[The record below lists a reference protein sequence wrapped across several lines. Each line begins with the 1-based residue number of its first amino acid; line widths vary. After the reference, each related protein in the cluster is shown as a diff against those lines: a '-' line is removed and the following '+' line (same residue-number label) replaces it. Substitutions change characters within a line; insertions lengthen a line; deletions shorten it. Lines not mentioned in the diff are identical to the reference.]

1 MLCVIERIPEKMAR
15 LNVSDVLKDPDFSSY
30 IFVKRSKNK
39 INNLGRV
46 EQKQQSIKIPATI
59 YPTGFP
65 VGGTTLQRLPEGE
78 RTEGLQSVFCLTH
91 LIVNFGDMTADIVII
106 NGREYTVIRQM
117 DWDFGESYT
126 ELVCKLNAY
135 RNEKANVR

>member
-15 LNVSDVLKDPDFSSY
+15 LNVSDVLKDPDFSSD

-59 YPTGFP
+59 YPTQGA
-65 VGGTTLQRLPEGE
+65 TLQRLPEGE
-78 RTEGLQSVFCLTH
+78 RTEGLQSAFCLTR
-91 LIVNFGDMTADIVII
+91 LIVNFDDMTADIVII
-106 NGREYTVIRQM
+106 NGREYTVIKQM

>member
-15 LNVSDVLKDPDFSSY
+15 LNVSDVLKDPDFSSD

-59 YPTGFP
+59 YPTQGA
-65 VGGTTLQRLPEGE
+65 TLQRLPESE
-78 RTEGLQSVFCLTH
+78 RTEGLQSAFCLTR
-91 LIVNFGDMTADIVII
+91 LIVNFDDMTADIVII
-106 NGREYTVIRQM
+106 NGREYTVIKQM